1 MRSKTLVPRGQHVRA
16 AMASMLLLIAACTSS
31 SAASP
36 DPSPSTVSEG
46 GSTTQAPSPEPSSE
60 VSNGK
65 VFNSSHAAHP
75 YEFNNINKFQVA
87 PQDMPYPYTT
97 PVPPDEK
104 TPIDGTYMRILT
116 LEDTDGLLPFR
127 CLRCP
132 PYFPNAGVS
141 TLAMSKGNYWVNHQ
155 LSGFRALGMYTVEG
169 NRVTFFNDPWCP
181 QDHGT
186 YRWAV
191 EDDELL
197 LEPTSSTCPYEKAR
211 TDDFTTGHWIHIRP
225 CIYRI
230 ELLWPGP
237 VAC

>member
-1 MRSKTLVPRGQHVRA
+1 MPVSTRRRLHA
-16 AMASMLLLIAACTSS
+16 ATAATLLLVAACTSS
-31 SAASP
+31 SAADS
-36 DPSPSTVSEG
+36 DPSPSHAAAG
-46 GSTTQAPSPEPSSE
+46 GQATQTPSPEPTGGPSE
-60 VSNGK
+60 EK
-65 VFNSSHAAHP
+65 VFDSSHAAHP
-75 YEFNNINKFQVA
+75 YEFNNINKFEV
-87 PQDMPYPYTT
+87 PPEDMPYPYTT

-141 TLAMSKGNYWVNHQ
+141 TLAMSRGNYWVNHQ
-155 LSGFRALGMYTVEG
+155 LSGFRGLGMYTVER

-181 QDHGT
+181 QEHGT

-197 LEPTSSTCPYEKAR
+197 LEPISSTCPYEKAR
-211 TDDFTTGHWIHIRP
+211 TDDFTTGHWIQIRP